1 MEPWANSGFWE
12 SLGQKEE
19 VTVEWG
25 DNNSVI
31 LRELTGFTTLKGTL
45 RAFDHTIS
53 GTVIR
58 GNEEGGYFQL
68 VTRDDLESVMRSKV
82 PAFCRL
88 AHCLFGWLTV
98 FVAGSVHLWLA
109 HCVCGWLSA
118 SLAGSLYLW
127 LAHCICG

>member
-19 VTVEWG
+19 ITVEWG

-31 LRELTGFTTLKGTL
+31 LRELTGVTTLKGTL

-68 VTRDDLESVMRSKV
+68 VTRDDLESVTRAKV
-82 PAFCRL
+82 PDL
-88 AHCLFGWLTV
+88 
-98 FVAGSVHLWLA
+98 
-109 HCVCGWLSA
+109 
-118 SLAGSLYLW
+118 LW
-127 LAHCICG
+127 LAHCIFGWLTAPLAGSLHLWVAQCS